1 MTDNLAPDEKRVLTI
16 LVNFHR
22 PTDTSPRG
30 ADGSRLESPGGRKI
44 EKHGWV
50 QELQLAADVGF
61 DVAAGK
67 VLGAEF
73 HDILSALARW
83 QYVQVQMWD
92 VHGGVK
98 RYVKPTEKAI
108 AVVEELDE
116 QVKEASFGEMV
127 STQAQAGTSW
137 TRTPITFLL
146 GVVAGVI
153 GTLLSRSCP

>member
-1 MTDNLAPDEKRVLTI
+1 MTDHLTPDEKRVLTI

-50 QELQLAADVGF
+50 QEPQLAADVGY
-61 DVAAGK
+61 DVAAGR
-67 VLGAEF
+67 VLGTEF
-73 HDILSALARW
+73 HDILSSLTRR
-83 QYVQVQMWD
+83 QYAQVQMWD
-92 VHGGVK
+92 VPGGVK

-108 AVVEELDE
+108 AVVEQLDE

-127 STQAQAGTSW
+127 STQGQAGRSW
-137 TRTPITFLL
+137 TRTVITLLL
-146 GVVAGVI
+146 GVVLGVL
-153 GTLLSRSCP
+153 GTLVSRSCS

>member
-1 MTDNLAPDEKRVLTI
+1 VTDNLAPDEKRVLTI

-67 VLGAEF
+67 VLGVEF
-73 HDILSALARW
+73 HNILSSLARW
-83 QYVQVQMWD
+83 QYVQIQMCD
-92 VHGGVK
+92 AHGGVK

-116 QVKEASFGEMV
+116 QVKEASFGEMI
-127 STQAQAGTSW
+127 STQGQAETSW
-137 TRTPITFLL
+137 TKTLVTFLL
-146 GVVAGVI
+146 GVALVVLGKI
-153 GTLLSRSCP
+153 LSRSCP

>member
-1 MTDNLAPDEKRVLTI
+1 MTDHLTPDEKRVLTI

-50 QELQLAADVGF
+50 QESQLAADVGH
-61 DVAAGK
+61 DVAAGR
-67 VLGAEF
+67 VLGTEF
-73 HDILSALARW
+73 HHILSSLGRR

-92 VHGGVK
+92 VQGGVK
-98 RYVKPTEKAI
+98 RHVKPSEKAI
-108 AVVEELDE
+108 AVVEELHE

-137 TRTPITFLL
+137 TRTLVTFLL
-146 GVVAGVI
+146 GGAAGVI
-153 GTLLSRSCP
+153 GTLLFRSCP